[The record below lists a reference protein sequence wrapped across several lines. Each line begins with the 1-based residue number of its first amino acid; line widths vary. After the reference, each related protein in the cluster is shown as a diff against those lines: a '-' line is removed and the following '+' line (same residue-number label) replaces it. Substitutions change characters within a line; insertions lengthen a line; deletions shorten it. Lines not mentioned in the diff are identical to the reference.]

1 MRNVLLAAVC
11 LVAFPMLALA
21 CEIDGNR
28 YRHGM
33 RVSDLVTLDSDDKK
47 APACNIPNIR
57 VSTLDFCALLYS
69 RSEGKD

>member
-1 MRNVLLAAVC
+1 MLLLKAGSRSQRRKWTDA
-11 LVAFPMLALA
+11 LFPAHPLRSSFPMLALA

-47 APACNIPNIR
+47 APACNIPNN
-57 VSTLDFCALLYS
+57 S
-69 RSEGKD
+69 RA